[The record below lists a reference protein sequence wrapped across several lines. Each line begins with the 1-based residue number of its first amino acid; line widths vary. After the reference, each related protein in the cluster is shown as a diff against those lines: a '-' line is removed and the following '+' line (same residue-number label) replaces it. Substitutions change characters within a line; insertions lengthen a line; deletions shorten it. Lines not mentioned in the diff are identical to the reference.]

1 MQCPKKLV
9 KYKEYSCF
17 DHSDF
22 SAHSVFTFDMCCS
35 SLGTVSLGTQVQP
48 KIILDPV
55 YLPDYFFVSDDYEI
69 TMITRQNGP
78 IFLMC
83 SSSSIHCYVSFLHF
97 KTFKTQFYGVPFL
110 HYVLVCKIQIY
121 M

>member
-35 SLGTVSLGTQVQP
+35 SLGTVSLGTQVHP

-78 IFLMC
+78 IFLMG

-97 KTFKTQFYGVPFL
+97 KTFKTQFYGVPFF